1 MLPGP
6 AHCKHC
12 ASVQMTGLSPASLQV
27 IDVCR
32 RANPRLVIKRAKFSA
47 LVRRELDRSVQTL
60 GLPDE
65 NASKAVDARQEID
78 LRIGASFTRFQT
90 LLLQVL
96 RTAQMWPLSAL
107 GGTIVKLLSC
117 MHSFTASCLV

>member
-1 MLPGP
+1 MLRLPSAHAP
-6 AHCKHC
+6 A
-12 ASVQMTGLSPASLQV
+12 QV

-32 RANPRLVIKRAKFSA
+32 RANPRLLIKRAKFSA
-47 LVRRELDRSVQTL
+47 LVRRELERSAQTL

-90 LLLQVL
+90 MLLQVRL
-96 RTAQMWPLSAL
+96 QLPGIVPYGGIALSSYAATFWSVHAL
-107 GGTIVKLLSC
+107 NSC
-117 MHSFTASCLV
+117 KAAGI

>member
-1 MLPGP
+1 MRWLGIAQLIPL
-6 AHCKHC
+6 ALYI
-12 ASVQMTGLSPASLQV
+12 SVQV
-27 IDVCR
+27 VEVCR

-47 LVRRELDRSVQTL
+47 LVRRELERSVQTL

-90 LLLQVL
+90 LLLQVHHSAKSWL
-96 RTAQMWPLSAL
+96 LPAQA
-107 GGTIVKLLSC
+107 GTLTGTTTLHVRG
-117 MHSFTASCLV
+117 

>member
-1 MLPGP
+1 M
-6 AHCKHC
+6 
-12 ASVQMTGLSPASLQV
+12 QV
-27 IDVCR
+27 VDVCR

-47 LVRRELDRSVQTL
+47 LVRRELERSVQTL

-90 LLLQVL
+90 LLLQVHHHAHL
-96 RTAQMWPLSAL
+96 STHACGGATVHHQMLLHCGTHGLHANMTLSRPPGATISWQCVLHLL
-107 GGTIVKLLSC
+107 G
-117 MHSFTASCLV
+117 